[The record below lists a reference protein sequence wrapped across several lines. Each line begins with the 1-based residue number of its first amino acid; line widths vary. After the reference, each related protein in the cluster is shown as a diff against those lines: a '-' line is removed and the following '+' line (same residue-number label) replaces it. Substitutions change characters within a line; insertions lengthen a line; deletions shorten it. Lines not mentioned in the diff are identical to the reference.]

1 MAKKRTYA
9 IDLAIKGRDLFSA
22 TFKKLDRAMRF
33 SPLMGAGKA
42 IGGFIEKVPGLTF
55 LGAGLAKVGSEMKSL
70 ALDASDFGSKFN
82 DLAAQSG
89 IGARALQE
97 VAYAADQAGVP
108 FDEFRAAVQRMAA
121 VLGKGL
127 KARDFTMLGKN
138 AAGFV
143 RALKGAKTSGAQFE
157 VVLAQ
162 MAQIPDAT
170 KRAAFGMRIFGRA
183 GVKLAA
189 LAGDGADGIRKMRE
203 EAQRLGLVMGDD
215 AVARADAFGDTWAA
229 LGKTFEGLKRDF
241 GSGLIEGLLPGMED
255 LLRNVKDNRA
265 EIGAMVRDLGKD
277 IGGGIVEVGKWLP
290 GAFQSVKGAVEWLTG
305 NSGLLAIGGIFT
317 ALMAHPLIATL
328 VGIVASIKWLID
340 NTPKAATQSE
350 KDKAL
355 LDARKKDGTL
365 GGAMAVMG
373 GETQGQS
380 GPLGWA
386 AGLMGA
392 GAFVADE
399 DRLIREAEERQR
411 RLKQTESDTFDQTLP
426 IRQLAENALQFS
438 DVPGGG
444 GQSIEKLQV
453 EVVVKDPGD
462 NVDGDATVKTQSKNV
477 KSSTKKVG
485 TRTTSHLKGGG

>member
-1 MAKKRTYA
+1 MGKKRTYA
-9 IDLAIKGRDLFSA
+9 IDIAIKGRDFFSS

-33 SPLMGAGKA
+33 SPLMSAGKA

-55 LGAGLAKVGSEMKSL
+55 IGAGLARVGSELKAL
-70 ALDASDFGSKFN
+70 ALDASEFGSQFN

-108 FDEFRAAVQRMAA
+108 FDEFRGAVQRMAA

-127 KARDFTMLGKN
+127 KARDLTMLGKN

-143 RALKGAKTSGAQFE
+143 RSLKGAKTSGAQFE
-157 VVLAQ
+157 LVLAQ

-170 KRAAFGMRIFGRA
+170 KRAAFGLRFFGRA

-203 EAQRLGLVMGDD
+203 EARRLGLVMGDD
-215 AVARADAFGDTWAA
+215 AVAKADAFGDTWAA

-241 GSGLIEGLLPGMED
+241 GSGLIDGLLPGMEG

-277 IGGGIVEVGKWLP
+277 IGGGIVEIGKWLP
-290 GAFQSVKGAVEWLTG
+290 GAFQSVKSAVEWLTG

-340 NTPKAATQSE
+340 NTPKAATQAE

-355 LDARKKDGTL
+355 LDAHKKNGAL

-373 GETQGQS
+373 GETQGQT

-386 AGLMGA
+386 AGVMNVG
-392 GAFVADE
+392 GFVANEKQALAEAE
-399 DRLIREAEERQR
+399 DRLK
-411 RLKQTESDTFDQTLP
+411 RLQQLENDTFNSQAP
-426 IRQLAENALQFS
+426 IRALAENALQFS

-453 EVVVKDPGD
+453 EVVVKDPGG

-477 KSSTKKVG
+477 KSTSKVVG
-485 TRTTSHLKGGG
+485 NRTASHLKGGN